1 VTASAGDGDAA
12 QAHSGFCGVAA
23 ATVVENHLGCPLDSA
38 VVEALAVRAV
48 TLGAVE
54 MAFTQ
59 AGFQCEF
66 VSQRSLSMSEF
77 LHSGEAMIL
86 YIPPALSGSEPAG
99 LGHALAVVRANDG
112 SLVVLD
118 PSSAQANRAVTVKEV
133 AAMGWKGEA
142 LVISNA
148 APWWSFESG
157 LMVAAAIV
165 TLFAFGFAAGRL
177 RKHPRNAQG

>member
-1 VTASAGDGDAA
+1 
-12 QAHSGFCGVAA
+12 
-23 ATVVENHLGCPLDSA
+23 
-38 VVEALAVRAV
+38 
-48 TLGAVE
+48 
-54 MAFTQ
+54 
-59 AGFQCEF
+59 
-66 VSQRSLSMSEF
+66 MSECRVTY
-77 LHSGEAMIL
+77 A
-86 YIPPALSGSEPAG
+86 
-99 LGHALAVVRANDG
+99 
-112 SLVVLD
+112 
-118 PSSAQANRAVTVKEV
+118 AQANRAVTVKEV